1 MRFSERFKHL
11 NYGFSFYIYC
21 GRVLMFVNISAFSH
35 GMVKMFPLPNI
46 MKLLIGKYMCTSA
59 YDVIG
64 GPFNNCGDIELLKK
78 KFL

>member
-1 MRFSERFKHL
+1 
-11 NYGFSFYIYC
+11 
-21 GRVLMFVNISAFSH
+21 MFVNISAFSH

-64 GPFNNCGDIELLKK
+64 GPFNNCGVIELLKVC
-78 KFL
+78 